1 MKKNKVLII
10 RFSSFGDIVQCMS
23 TLGVIKSQLGGD
35 IHWVARS
42 DMSSILSLSPNVD
55 KIWSFEKKAGFS
67 GLIRLAFTLRKENFT
82 HIYDAHS
89 NLRSR
94 ILCLFL
100 NGQYFVR
107 RGKDRLKRI
116 MLFSFRKNLFDWP
129 FKGMLSYLA
138 PLKSWG
144 LEKLGSVE
152 IQKWNFEAVQLPIEF
167 NKDSIV
173 LVPAAAWDMK
183 RWPLNH
189 WKELIRINPSLNFSI
204 LGGPSDTFC
213 QELEDIDPL
222 RVKNLAGKLSLIESC
237 KIISLSRFVI
247 SADTGLIHVA
257 DILGVK
263 GLSIIGP
270 TAFGFATGKHI
281 KTMEVDLPCRPCTK
295 DGRGKCSQ
303 EVWQKCLVDITP
315 FMISNQ
321 IPKN

>member
-1 MKKNKVLII
+1 MKKNKVLVI

-23 TLGVIKSQLGGD
+23 TLGVIKSQLQSE

-42 DMSSILSLSPNVD
+42 DMSSILSLNTNVD
-55 KIWSFEKKAGFS
+55 RIWSFNKKAGFL
-67 GLIRLAFTLRKENFT
+67 GLIKLALELRKEKFT

-100 NGQYFVR
+100 TAPHFVR
-107 RGKDRLKRI
+107 RSKERLKRL
-116 MLFSFRKNLFDWP
+116 MLFTFRKNLFDWP
-129 FKGMLSYLA
+129 YRGMLSYLA
-138 PLKSWG
+138 PLKSFG
-144 LEKLGSVE
+144 IENLDTVT
-152 IQKWNFEAVQLPIEF
+152 IQKWNFENVKLSIPF
-167 NKDSIV
+167 NENSIV
-173 LVPAAAWDMK
+173 LVPSAAWDMK
-183 RWPLNH
+183 RWPLDH
-189 WKELIRINPSLNFSI
+189 WKELIKINPNIHFSV

-237 KIISLSRFVI
+237 YVVSKSRFVI

-257 DILGVK
+257 DLLGVR
-263 GLSIIGP
+263 GVSIIGP
-270 TAFGFATGKHI
+270 TAFGFSTGEHI

-315 FMISNQ
+315 AMISNQ